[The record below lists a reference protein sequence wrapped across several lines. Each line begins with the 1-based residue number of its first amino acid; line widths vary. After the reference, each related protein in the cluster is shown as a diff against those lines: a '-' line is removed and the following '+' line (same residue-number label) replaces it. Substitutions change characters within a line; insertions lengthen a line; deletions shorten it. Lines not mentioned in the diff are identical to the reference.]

1 MGCVALKNDC
11 VNISDSVGFYLWEI
25 GKYPILSKE
34 EEQSLFYRL
43 KNGDNSAKEMII
55 NSNLRLVAS
64 IAKMYINRGLSYL
77 DLIQEGNIGLIIA
90 IDKYDVNTLNRF
102 STYAYYWIVLYIQ
115 RAIAN
120 KGRNIRIPVYK
131 NDAINKYRMVVLKLE
146 TLLGRTPTVS
156 EIANDMKV
164 SIKEVEKL
172 CLLQKDTANLNEV
185 VSNDSNTELE
195 EFVIGYDDSLDD
207 IVIAKTLKEDI
218 DKILKNSSLTD
229 LEYSILINRFGLNN
243 NSIATLAEL
252 SLKYN
257 ISVEWVRRS
266 ERNAL
271 NKIRLSKYVTS
282 LMEYYDIEEAKLGNL
297 MYKVIDSDKDLDKVN
312 SIYEYFD
319 NYTKDEIDYVISNLS
334 LRGRNVLVVI
344 YGDDYM
350 NLQENID
357 IKYYKSF
364 YYTIVPQMK
373 KILKDL
379 RGKSR
384 TKKIS

>member
-1 MGCVALKNDC
+1 MGCVVLENDC

-90 IDKYDVNTLNRF
+90 IDKYDVNTFNRF

-131 NDAINKYRMVVLKLE
+131 NDAINKYRVVVLKLE

-156 EIANDMKV
+156 EIANDMKA

-172 CLLQKDTANLNEV
+172 RLLQKDTANLNEV

-195 EFVIGYDDSLDD
+195 EIVICNNDNLDD
-207 IVIAKTLKEDI
+207 IIFAKTLKEDI

-229 LEYSILINRFGLNN
+229 LEYSILINRFGLKN

-257 ISVEWVRRS
+257 ISVEWVRKS

-319 NYTKDEIDYVISNLS
+319 NYTKDEIDYAISNLS

>member
-156 EIANDMKV
+156 EIANDMGIT
-164 SIKEVEKL
+164 IKEVEKL

-207 IVIAKTLKEDI
+207 IVIAKALEEDI
-218 DKILKNSSLTD
+218 SKILKDSSLTD
-229 LEYSILINRFGLNN
+229 LEYSILINRFGLKNN
-243 NSIATLAEL
+243 RPATLAEL
-252 SLKYN
+252 SLKYD
-257 ISVEWVRRS
+257 ISVEWVRKS

-271 NKIRLSKYVTS
+271 NKIRLSKYITS

-297 MYKVIDSDKDLDKVN
+297 MYKVIDTDKDLDKVD

-319 NYTKDEIDYVISNLS
+319 NYTKDEIDYAISNLS
-334 LRGRNVLVVI
+334 SRGKNVLVVI
-344 YGDDYM
+344 YGDNYM
-350 NLQENID
+350 SLQEDID

-364 YYTIVPQMK
+364 YYTIAPQMK
-373 KILKDL
+373 KILKNL

>member
-1 MGCVALKNDC
+1 MGCVVLKNDC
-11 VNISDSVGFYLWEI
+11 VNINDSVGFYLWEI

-55 NSNLRLVAS
+55 NSNLRLVAN

-90 IDKYDVNTLNRF
+90 IDKYDVNTLNKF

-195 EFVIGYDDSLDD
+195 EIVICNNDNLDD
-207 IVIAKTLKEDI
+207 IIFAKTLKEDI

>member
-1 MGCVALKNDC
+1 MGCVVLKNDC
-11 VNISDSVGFYLWEI
+11 VNINDSVGFYLWEI

-34 EEQSLFYRL
+34 EEQSLFCRL
-43 KNGDNSAKEMII
+43 KNGNNSAKEMII
-55 NSNLRLVAS
+55 NSNLRLVAN

-90 IDKYDVNTLNRF
+90 IDKYDVNTFNRF

-172 CLLQKDTANLNEV
+172 CLLQKDTVNLNEV

-195 EFVIGYDDSLDD
+195 EIVICNNDNLDD
-207 IVIAKTLKEDI
+207 IIFAKTLKEDI

-229 LEYSILINRFGLNN
+229 LEYSILINRFGLKN

-257 ISVEWVRRS
+257 ISVEWVRKS

-271 NKIRLSKYVTS
+271 NKIRLSKYITS

-319 NYTKDEIDYVISNLS
+319 NYTKDEIDYAISNLS

>member
-1 MGCVALKNDC
+1 MGCVVLKNDC
-11 VNISDSVGFYLWEI
+11 VNINDSVGFYLWEI

-55 NSNLRLVAS
+55 NSNLRLVAN

-90 IDKYDVNTLNRF
+90 IDKYDVNTLNKF

-172 CLLQKDTANLNEV
+172 CLLQKDTVNLNEV

-195 EFVIGYDDSLDD
+195 EIVICNNDNLDD
-207 IVIAKTLKEDI
+207 IIFAKTLKEDI

-229 LEYSILINRFGLNN
+229 LEYSILINRFGLKNN
-243 NSIATLAEL
+243 RPATLAEL
-252 SLKYN
+252 SLKYD
-257 ISVEWVRRS
+257 ISVEWVRKS

-364 YYTIVPQMK
+364 YYTIVPQIK

>member
-25 GKYPILSKE
+25 GKYPILSTE

>member
-1 MGCVALKNDC
+1 MGCMVLENDY
-11 VNISDSVGFYLWEI
+11 VNISDSIGFYLWEI

-34 EEQSLFYRL
+34 EEQNLFYRL
-43 KNGDNSAKEMII
+43 NSGDNSAKEIII
-55 NSNLRLVAS
+55 NSNLKLVAS
-64 IAKMYINRGLSYL
+64 IAKMYINRGLSFL

-90 IDKYDVNTLNRF
+90 IDKYDVNTPNRF
-102 STYAYYWIVLYIQ
+102 STCAYYWIVLYIQ

-131 NDAINKYRMVVLKLE
+131 NDAINKYKMVVLKLE
-146 TLLGRTPTVS
+146 TMLGRIPTVS

-164 SIKEVEKL
+164 SVKEIEKL
-172 CLLQKDTANLNEV
+172 QFLQKDTANLNEV

-207 IVIAKTLKEDI
+207 IVIAKILREDI
-218 DKILKNSSLTD
+218 VKILKDLDLTD
-229 LEYSILINRFGLNN
+229 LEYIILINRFGLKNN
-243 NSIATLAEL
+243 ETATLLEI
-252 SLKYN
+252 SSKYN
-257 ISVEWVRRS
+257 ISVEWVRKL
-266 ERNAL
+266 ERKAL
-271 NKIRLSKYVTS
+271 NKIRLSKYITS
-282 LMEYYDIEEAKLGNL
+282 LMEYYDIEDAKFGNL

-319 NYTKDEIDYVISNLS
+319 NYTEDEIDYAISNLS
-334 LRGRNVLVVI
+334 SRGRNVLVVI

-350 NLQENID
+350 NLQEDID

-364 YYTIVPQMK
+364 YHTIVPQMK

-379 RGKSR
+379 RGKSKV
-384 TKKIS
+384 KKIG

>member
-1 MGCVALKNDC
+1 MGCVVLKNDC
-11 VNISDSVGFYLWEI
+11 VNINDSVGFYLWEI

-55 NSNLRLVAS
+55 NSNLRLVAN
-64 IAKMYINRGLSYL
+64 IAKMYINRGLSFL

-90 IDKYDVNTLNRF
+90 IDKYDVNTFNRF

-172 CLLQKDTANLNEV
+172 CLLQKDTVNLNEV

-195 EFVIGYDDSLDD
+195 EIVICNNDNLDD
-207 IVIAKTLKEDI
+207 IIFAKTLKEDI

-229 LEYSILINRFGLNN
+229 LEYSILINRFGLKN

-257 ISVEWVRRS
+257 ISVEWVRKS

-271 NKIRLSKYVTS
+271 NKIRLSKYITS

>member
-1 MGCVALKNDC
+1 MGCMVLENDY
-11 VNISDSVGFYLWEI
+11 VNISDSIGFYLWEI

-34 EEQSLFYRL
+34 EEQNLFYRL
-43 KNGDNSAKEMII
+43 NSGDNSAREILV

-64 IAKMYINRGLSYL
+64 IAKMYVNRGLSYL
-77 DLIQEGNIGLIIA
+77 DLIQEGNIALLSA

-146 TLLGRTPTVS
+146 TMLGRTPTVS

-164 SIKEVEKL
+164 SIKEIEKL
-172 CLLQKDTANLNEV
+172 QFLQKDTANLNEA
-185 VSNDSNTELE
+185 VSNDSNIELE
-195 EFVIGYDDSLDD
+195 KFVIGYDDGLDD
-207 IVIAKTLKEDI
+207 IVIAKILREDI
-218 DKILKNSSLTD
+218 AKMLKDLNLTD
-229 LEYSILINRFGLNN
+229 LEYSILINRFGLKNN
-243 NSIATLAEL
+243 ETATLLEI
-252 SLKYN
+252 SSKYN
-257 ISVEWVRRS
+257 VSVEWVRKL
-266 ERNAL
+266 ERKAL
-271 NKIRLSKYVTS
+271 NKIRLSKYITS
-282 LMEYYDIEEAKLGNL
+282 LMEYYDIEDAKFGNL
-297 MYKVIDSDKDLDKVN
+297 MYKVIDSDKDLDKVD

-319 NYTKDEIDYVISNLS
+319 NYTKDEIDYAISNLS
-334 LRGRNVLVVI
+334 SRGRNVLAII
-344 YGDDYM
+344 YGDNYM
-350 NLQENID
+350 SLQEDID

-379 RGKSR
+379 RGKSKV
-384 TKKIS
+384 KKIS

>member
-1 MGCVALKNDC
+1 MGCMVLKNDC
-11 VNISDSVGFYLWEI
+11 VNINDGVGFYLDEI

-34 EEQSLFYRL
+34 EEQGLFYKL
-43 KNGDNSAKEMII
+43 NSGDNSAREVLI
-55 NSNLRLVAS
+55 NSNLKLVVS
-64 IAKMYINRGLSYL
+64 IAKMYINRGLSFL

-90 IDKYDVNTLNRF
+90 IDKYDVNTSNRF
-102 STYAYYWIVLYIQ
+102 STCAYYWIMLYIQ

-156 EIANDMKV
+156 EIANDMGIT
-164 SIKEVEKL
+164 IKEVEKL

-195 EFVIGYDDSLDD
+195 EFVI
-207 IVIAKTLKEDI
+207 AKALEEDI
-218 DKILKNSSLTD
+218 SKILKDSSLTD
-229 LEYSILINRFGLNN
+229 LEYSILINRFGLKNN
-243 NSIATLAEL
+243 RPATLAEL
-252 SLKYN
+252 SLKYD
-257 ISVEWVRRS
+257 ISVEWVRKS

-271 NKIRLSKYVTS
+271 NKIRLSKYITS

-297 MYKVIDSDKDLDKVN
+297 MYKVIDTDKDLDKVD

-319 NYTKDEIDYVISNLS
+319 NYTKDEIDYAISNLS
-334 LRGRNVLVVI
+334 SRGKNVLVVI
-344 YGDDYM
+344 YGDNYM
-350 NLQENID
+350 SLQEDID

-364 YYTIVPQMK
+364 YYTIAPQMK
-373 KILKDL
+373 KILKNL

>member
-1 MGCVALKNDC
+1 MGCVVLKSDC

-43 KNGDNSAKEMII
+43 NSGDNSAREVLI
-55 NSNLRLVAS
+55 NSNLRLVVS

-77 DLIQEGNIGLIIA
+77 DLIQEGNIALIIA
-90 IDKYDVNTLNRF
+90 IDKYDVNTFNRF

-195 EFVIGYDDSLDD
+195 EIVICNNDNLDD
-207 IVIAKTLKEDI
+207 IIFAKTLKEDI

-229 LEYSILINRFGLNN
+229 LEYSILINRFGLKNN
-243 NSIATLAEL
+243 GIATLAEL
-252 SLKYN
+252 SLKYD
-257 ISVEWVRRS
+257 ISVEWVRKS

-319 NYTKDEIDYVISNLS
+319 NYTKDEIDYAISNLS